1 MEKNCRPLAII
12 PNNYKKIVKIMTTTR
27 PTAGILSLATY
38 IPRAYHDADYI
49 AANSDTPAD
58 IIRTKLGWYQ
68 KNVPGPGDGTVA
80 MGIKAAR
87 KALYYSGL
95 APERHRP
102 GDLERGRGQGIPQL
116 ACGPEN
122 SERVGLHR
130 AWSFDM
136 QQRCGTTLVAL
147 KLARDM
153 IRADDKLKNILVV
166 SGYRNSD
173 LIHYPNS
180 RVRWMY
186 YLAAGGAACVI
197 QRNCP
202 KNEILD
208 GHCISDGSFAW
219 DVYVPS
225 GGSASPMTAKDL
237 QGNRQYLD
245 VMDPEGMKDRLERL
259 SLSNWMLCIDRVL
272 EKCGYQRSDVDYL
285 ATLLVKKSAHDYLV
299 DQLGIDPEQTRYLA
313 EFGHHGQNDQILSLE
328 LALEE
333 NRLKD
338 GDLVLMISAGI
349 GYAWNATALRWGK
362 TT

>member
-1 MEKNCRPLAII
+1 MSNLK
-12 PNNYKKIVKIMTTTR
+12 

-38 IPRAYHDADYI
+38 IPRAYHDADFI

-80 MGIKAAR
+80 MGVKAAR

-95 APERHRP
+95 NTDEI
-102 GDLERGRGQGIPQL
+102 DLVIWSGEEVKEYRNWPV
-116 ACGPEN
+116 GPKLQKEL
-122 SERVGLHR
+122 GLSR

-153 IRADDKLKNILVV
+153 IRSDKSLKNVMVV

-173 LIHYPNS
+173 LIHYPNP

-186 YLAAGGAACVI
+186 YLAAGGAACVV
-197 QRNCP
+197 QRDCP
-202 KNEILD
+202 KNEIL
-208 GHCISDGSFAW
+208 GGYCISDGSFAW
-219 DVYVPS
+219 DVYVPC
-225 GGSASPMTAKDL
+225 GGSASPMTEQALKE
-237 QGNRQYLD
+237 GRQYLD
-245 VMDPEGMKDRLERL
+245 VMDPVGMKERLERL
-259 SLSNWMLCIDRVL
+259 SLSNWLLCIDRVL
-272 EKCGYQRSDVDYL
+272 ERCGLKRSDVDYL

-299 DQLGIDPEQTRYLA
+299 DQLGIDSQQTRYLE

-328 LALEE
+328 LAIEE
-333 NRLKD
+333 NRVKN

-349 GYAWNATALRWGK
+349 GYAWNAVALRWGHHVAK
-362 TT
+362 AK

>member
-1 MEKNCRPLAII
+1 
-12 PNNYKKIVKIMTTTR
+12 MTTTR

-38 IPRAYHDADYI
+38 IPRAFHDADYI
-49 AANSDTPAD
+49 AAHSDTPAD

-95 APERHRP
+95 APEDI
-102 GDLERGRGQGIPQL
+102 DLVIWSGEEVKEYRNWPV
-116 ACGPEN
+116 GPKIQKEL
-122 SERVGLHR
+122 GLHK

-136 QQRCGTTLVAL
+136 QQRCGTTLVAF

-197 QRNCP
+197 QRDCP

-208 GHCISDGSFAW
+208 GYCISDGSFAW

-225 GGSASPMTAKDL
+225 GGSASPMTKQDL
-237 QGNRQYLD
+237 QESRQYLD

-272 EKCGYQRSDVDYL
+272 AKCGYQRSDVDYL

-299 DQLGIDPEQTRYLA
+299 NQLGIDPEQTRYLA

-362 TT
+362 TR